1 MSKSFLN
8 KRIAVLG
15 GAGSIGSALCRKIAE
30 KNPQLLIIIDQNES
44 ALFELYEE
52 LKKNNVHYILAN
64 IRDRLCLRD
73 IFYKYKPHIVYHA
86 AALKH
91 VKVCEDYPYE
101 AIKTNIDGTLN
112 LAELAVANKVE
123 KFIFISSDKAVNPTS
138 VMGSTKAEGEKICL
152 ELNGKTKFIVV
163 RFGNVMAS
171 VGSVVPIFQKA
182 ISENRDLIVTHKK
195 MQRYFMGIYEAVD
208 LILEATRL
216 GKGGEIF
223 VMDMGKPIFITELA
237 NLMIKLS
244 GKPLNIRYSKVT
256 KGEKFEEELMSK
268 EEKEVAKKVG
278 KLWIIK

>member
-1 MSKSFLN
+1 MSKNLKN
-8 KRIAVLG
+8 KRVLVVG
-15 GAGSIGSALCRKIAE
+15 GAGSIGSALCRKLSGKVELFI
-30 KNPQLLIIIDQNES
+30 LDQNES
-44 ALFELYEE
+44 ALFDIWEDT
-52 LKKNNVHYILAN
+52 KSHYILAN
-64 IRDRLCLRD
+64 IKERLCLKD
-73 IFYKYKPHIVYHA
+73 IFYKYKFDIVYHA
-86 AALKH
+86 AAMKH
-91 VKVCEDYPYE
+91 VKVCEDYPFE
-101 AIKTNIDGTLN
+101 ATKTNVYGTRN
-112 LAELAVANKVE
+112 LAELAVENRVE

-138 VMGSTKAEGEKICL
+138 VMGKTKAEGEKICL
-152 ELNGKTKFIVV
+152 GLNGKTKFIVV

-171 VGSVVPIFQKA
+171 VGSVIPIFQKA
-182 ISENRDLIVTHKK
+182 ISENRDLVVTHKK

-244 GKPLNIRYSKVT
+244 GKPLGITYSKAS

-268 EEKEVAKKVG
+268 EEKEVAKKIG